1 MADSETTVNV
11 TPNTSITLQA
21 PAVNNA
27 GSEAIAVALVKSSEN
42 QAAATASLINALVPQ
57 GEATMPGTKTPNDSN
72 AMNLLLLG
80 LIALLLWK

>member
-1 MADSETTVNV
+1 MADVETNVQV
-11 TPNTSITLQA
+11 TPNITLTS
-21 PAVNNA
+21 PPVNNS

-57 GEATMPGTKTPNDSN
+57 GEATMPGTKKPNDSN